1 MADEGKGILVVVG
14 GVFGVIAL
22 VILVVIP
29 MSFSYLEYYQFGF
42 ARQKSTGTVSTDKVY
57 GSGRQFIGPDFEFKV
72 FQADAHFVSLDVSVF
87 TSDKLEVR
95 LVVNFQY
102 FLRKEDLPLLHKQ
115 FDVYYKDVMKS
126 SAVDALKGA
135 TPQFTTRQ
143 MIENRKQVEDA
154 LYKAVFERLGG
165 KCCRKD
171 CTSFTRACVTGCEA
185 YEKCSESKKGLF
197 ADVKYF
203 QLGRVSIPDDVGNRY
218 LQALKLKEETERE
231 KLLQEAQVIRK
242 NTTAMVQRLKNDAKE
257 ISANATAHAK
267 RLTTVSQAN
276 YTAIIETARSEGLKY
291 VFDKLRVT
299 DQKYK
304 DSFDYLRTIRG
315 LDNIHLTVDFQQRIA
330 GNLK

>member
-1 MADEGKGILVVVG
+1 
-14 GVFGVIAL
+14 
-22 VILVVIP
+22 
-29 MSFSYLEYYQFGF
+29 MSF
-42 ARQKSTGTVSTDKVY
+42 
-57 GSGRQFIGPDFEFKV
+57 FIYSK
-72 FQADAHFVSLDVSVF
+72 
-87 TSDKLEVR
+87 
-95 LVVNFQY
+95 
-102 FLRKEDLPLLHKQ
+102 
-115 FDVYYKDVMKS
+115 
-126 SAVDALKGA
+126 
-135 TPQFTTRQ
+135 
-143 MIENRKQVEDA
+143 
-154 LYKAVFERLGG
+154 
-165 KCCRKD
+165 
-171 CTSFTRACVTGCEA
+171 ACVTGCEA